1 MAARTIHADNADWEA
16 IRRRAAEAGYR
27 NVSKFVMA
35 CSAAAD
41 PAKVVAEHRRLTS
54 DEEAELREQAREI
67 AELRREILKPPPRAD
82 WLDTGGRLRCPDNLR
97 DAIHASYLLLRWQ
110 REH

>member
-1 MAARTIHADNADWEA
+1 MAAKVIRADNADWEA

-27 NVSKFVMA
+27 NVSEFVMA

-54 DEEAELREQAREI
+54 DEEAELRELVCEI
-67 AELRREILKPPPRAD
+67 ARLRREILKPPPRAD
-82 WLDTGGRLRCPDNLR
+82 WLDTGGALQCPNYLR
-97 DAIHASYLLLRWQ
+97 DALHASYLLLRWQ